1 MSYFDNCKI
10 KFLDINGGD
19 MPDSEYFGLKG
30 YTSISRLKLL
40 DPRRG
45 GSPQKYQEGF
55 SCGYN
60 ESLLCGTAVHA
71 HILSPDEY
79 IISDYE
85 GKPAGK
91 GGFFIEKLAEL
102 VKSGM
107 DFEQAKE
114 RASEIADYY
123 VGKLSEKRWND
134 IWSKGEDYYNKLISG
149 ELEDPRGREVLVLSK
164 KLLETTH
171 QCINSINRNFSIQS
185 ILKENLFEPKQFY
198 NEIALFSNIEVT
210 FPDGTTHVVP
220 FKGKL
225 DSVVWDPEK
234 ETLYLNDVKTTSK
247 QIEYFMDHV
256 HDGICYEGVLSHH
269 WYYGQLAGYQIL
281 LQKYFQ
287 EVLGIKKYNLQTNF
301 FVVETTGEHK
311 SDVFRLNNSYIN
323 VGMKEFKELIC
334 RLAWHQIY
342 GFDKEF
348 PESVQV

>member
-19 MPDSEYFGLKG
+19 IPDSEYFGLKG
-30 YTSISRLKLL
+30 YTSFSRLKLL
-40 DPRRG
+40 DPRRD
-45 GSPQKYQEGF
+45 GSPRKYVDGF
-55 SCGYN
+55 DYSYN
-60 ESLLCGTAVHA
+60 ESLLVGTVCHTQLLQKDDF
-71 HILSPDEY
+71 IL
-79 IISDYE
+79 SDYE

-123 VGKLSEKRWND
+123 TGKLSEKRWND
-134 IWSKGEDYYNKLISG
+134 IWSKGEDYYNRIMAD
-149 ELEDPRGREVLVLSK
+149 EFIDPNGKEVFVLSK
-164 KLLETTH
+164 NLLEKAKN
-171 QCINSINRNFSIQS
+171 CINSVNRNHAIQS

-234 ETLYLNDVKTTSK
+234 EILYLNDVKTTSK

-256 HDGICYEGVLSHH
+256 YDGTCYNGVLGHH
-269 WYYGQLAGYQIL
+269 NYYSQIAIYSVL

-287 EVLGIKKYNLQTNF
+287 EVLNINNYKLQTNF
-301 FVVETTGEHK
+301 FVVETTGEYK
-311 SDVFRLNNSYIN
+311 SDLFRLNNSYVQQGI
-323 VGMKEFKELIC
+323 KEVKELIC